1 MEKLVTSDLKLGI
14 IAGGQLGKMLIQDA
28 SRWDVRTH
36 VLDGDPACPA
46 GGIATVHVQGSPMD
60 EEAVV
65 RFGRGVDVLTFEIE
79 RVHVGAL
86 KRLRDEGIRVRPAP
100 ELLERL
106 QDKALQKALFS
117 RLGIPS
123 APFALFEDAA
133 GIRAA
138 VRQGGLALPFVQK
151 LRTGGFD
158 GRGVQ
163 VVRDAAGLD
172 QLLDGPSITEELVDV
187 ARELA
192 VIVARGARGELR
204 TFPAVEMIFDPVAN
218 LVLHLACPA
227 SVEPAVAALASE
239 AATCLAEALELTG
252 VLAVEFFVTSDGR
265 LLVNELAPRPHN
277 SGHHTID
284 SVMTSQFEQHLRAI
298 LELPLGSTALRT
310 PAVMIN
316 LLGSPGHVGP
326 VRYEGLT
333 ESMRLEGVKIHLYG
347 KKQTRPHRKM
357 GHVTVLAPTLG
368 EALEKAEKV
377 RAWIQVKT

>member
-36 VLDGDPACPA
+36 VLDADPTCPA
-46 GGIATVHVQGSPMD
+46 GGIASVLVLGSPDD
-60 EEAVV
+60 EEAVY

-106 QDKALQKALFS
+106 QDKALQKALFQ
-117 RLGIPS
+117 RQGIPS
-123 APFALFEDAA
+123 APFALHDDAA
-133 GIRAA
+133 AIRAA
-138 VRQGGLALPFVQK
+138 VRQGSLALPFVQK
-151 LRTGGFD
+151 LRKGGFD

-163 VVRDAAGLD
+163 VVRDADDLAR
-172 QLLDGPSITEELVDV
+172 LLDGPSITEDLVDV
-187 ARELA
+187 GREIA

-204 TFPAVEMIFDPVAN
+204 TFPVVEMVFDPVAN
-218 LVLHLACPA
+218 LVQHLVCPSSVGPAIAAQAC
-227 SVEPAVAALASE
+227 E
-239 AATCLAEALELTG
+239 AASCLAEALELTG
-252 VLAVEFFVTSDGR
+252 VLAVEFFVTGDGR
-265 LLVNELAPRPHN
+265 LLANELAPRPHN

-298 LELPLGSTALRT
+298 LDLPLGSTALRS

-326 VRYEGLT
+326 VRWEGLT

-357 GHVTVLAPTLG
+357 GHVTVVAATIG
-368 EALEKAEKV
+368 EALDKAEKV
-377 RAWIQVKT
+377 RAWIRVKT

>member
-36 VLDGDPACPA
+36 VLDPDPTCPA
-46 GGIATVHVQGSPMD
+46 GGIASVYVQGSPDD
-60 EEAVV
+60 EEAVY
-65 RFGRGVDVLTFEIE
+65 RFGRGVDVLTFELE

-117 RLGIPS
+117 GLGIPS
-123 APFALFEDAA
+123 APFALHDDAA
-133 GIRAA
+133 AIRAA
-138 VRQGGLALPFVQK
+138 VQKGRLALPFVQK
-151 LRTGGFD
+151 LRKGGFD
-158 GRGVQ
+158 GRGVA
-163 VVRDAAGLD
+163 VVRDVADLER
-172 QLLDGPSITEELVDV
+172 LLDGPSITEELVEV
-187 ARELA
+187 AREIA
-192 VIVARGARGELR
+192 VIVARGARGELGA
-204 TFPAVEMIFDPVAN
+204 FPVVEMVFDPVAN
-218 LVLHLACPA
+218 LVLHLVCPS
-227 SVEPAVAALASE
+227 SVDPAIAAQASE
-239 AATCLAEALELTG
+239 AASCLAEALELTG
-252 VLAVEFFVTSDGR
+252 VLAVEFFVTGDGR

-298 LELPLGSTALRT
+298 LDLPLGSTALRT

>member
-36 VLDGDPACPA
+36 VLDGDPTCPA
-46 GGIATVHVQGSPMD
+46 GGIAGLHVLGSPDD
-60 EEAVV
+60 EEVV
-65 RFGRGVDVLTFEIE
+65 YQFGRGVDVLTFEIE

-86 KRLRDEGIRVRPAP
+86 KRLRDDGVRVRPAP

-106 QDKALQKALFS
+106 QDKALQKALFF

-123 APFALFEDAA
+123 APFGLHDDAGA
-133 GIRAA
+133 IRAA
-138 VRQGGLALPFVQK
+138 VSQGGLALPFVQK
-151 LRTGGFD
+151 LRRGGFD
-158 GRGVQ
+158 GRGVA
-163 VVRDAAGLD
+163 VIRDDAALD
-172 QLLDGPSITEELVDV
+172 RLLDGPSITEELVDV
-187 ARELA
+187 AREIA

-204 TFPAVEMIFDPVAN
+204 TFPVVEMVFDPDAN
-218 LVLHLACPA
+218 LVRHLVCPSSVDPPIAVQAC
-227 SVEPAVAALASE
+227 E
-239 AATCLAEALELTG
+239 AAACLAEALELTG
-252 VLAVEFFVTSDGR
+252 LLAVEFFVTGDGS
-265 LLVNELAPRPHN
+265 LLVNEVAPRPHN

-298 LELPLGSTALRT
+298 LDLPLGSTALRT

-347 KKQTRPHRKM
+347 KKLTRPFRKM
-357 GHVTVLAPTLG
+357 GHVTVLAATPG

-377 RAWIQVKT
+377 RAWIHVKT